1 MAVRGVG
8 GGRKGGGV
16 GGARGAGPATK
27 AGGVGFADKV
37 GKSESLVGP
46 SGVVGSSNVGAVAAA
61 DPVTAQALDIAR
73 QLKSGQI
80 KTKEEAT
87 KKLVADILKEKVRMQ
102 SKALTQYITEHLEED
117 PLSKQILEQI
127 WTKGASDKEQ
137 D

>member
-1 MAVRGVG
+1 MAVGKVRGGKAGSAG
-8 GGRKGGGV
+8 GVKGGGGV
-16 GGARGAGPATK
+16 AK
-27 AGGVGFADKV
+27 AGGSSFAGRVDRT
-37 GKSESLVGP
+37 ESLVGP
-46 SGVVGSSNVGAVAAA
+46 SGAAAGGNVIAA
-61 DPVTAQALDIAR
+61 DPVSANARDIAR
-73 QLKSGQI
+73 QLKSGQL
-80 KTKEEAT
+80 KSREEAT